1 MQNRQ
6 KTKRMKLLMW
16 KKSDIE
22 ERFGVKG
29 AKYTDVNLILTFVAG
44 FLLTIIFYIIL
55 ILLPGKPED
64 ILVSALFL
72 ERGYI
77 PYFIT
82 FFTSWALVILIFKWL
97 KLRLQRRALTLMV
110 VPQSAGFEVTTETAK
125 DILMRLY
132 SLVDDA
138 KHFVLLNRIERALA
152 NLKNIGL
159 ISDVSE
165 IFAVQA
171 QNDEDYMESSYA
183 IIRGLIW
190 AIPILGFIGTVI
202 GLSSAI
208 GDFGSVL
215 SKSQDVENIKNS
227 LQSVTGGL
235 SVAFDTTLI
244 ALIAALCIQ
253 LVMTGIKKK
262 EENFLDDCKE
272 YCHANIISKLRL
284 TSSMDSFNR

>member
-1 MQNRQ
+1 
-6 KTKRMKLLMW
+6 
-16 KKSDIE
+16 
-22 ERFGVKG
+22 
-29 AKYTDVNLILTFVAG
+29 
-44 FLLTIIFYIIL
+44 
-55 ILLPGKPED
+55 
-64 ILVSALFL
+64 LFL
-72 ERGYI
+72 KRGYI
-77 PYFIT
+77 PYFIS
-82 FFTSWALVILIFKWL
+82 FFTFWALVILIFKWL
-97 KLRLQRRALTLMV
+97 ILRLQRRALTLMV